1 MQSPT
6 IQRVSQRLIL
16 YIAAMKLD
24 DNIGLYLRDISQAY
38 VQSTTNLNREFY
50 VRLPRE
56 LQLQLGIE
64 KDSVLKVLKPLYGVP
79 EAGNHWFKTY
89 HAHHIQQPGMEQSTY
104 DPCLLYSNAP
114 FGIVGLQTDDTLFL
128 ANKDF
133 AIVEQEELDKAK
145 FIAKE
150 REELTVNTPIKFN
163 GGLIKLLQ
171 DGSISLTQERQC
183 NNLSPITIKPA
194 TSISTRGIARVSLT
208 LKDQYIAQR
217 ARGAY
222 IASVCQPEASFDL
235 S

>member
-64 KDSVLKVLKPLYGVP
+64 KDSVLKVLKPLYGVL

-89 HAHHIQQPGMEQSTY
+89 YAHHIQQLSIEQSTY
-104 DPCLLYSNAP
+104 DLCLLYSTEP
-114 FGIVGLQTDDTLFL
+114 SRVVGLQTDDTLFL
-128 ANKDF
+128 VDKQF
-133 AIVEQEELDKAK
+133 ADTEKKELYKAK

-150 REELTVNTPIKFN
+150 REELTINTPIKFN

-171 DGSISLTQERQC
+171 DGSISLT
-183 NNLSPITIKPA
+183 
-194 TSISTRGIARVSLT
+194 
-208 LKDQYIAQR
+208 
-217 ARGAY
+217 
-222 IASVCQPEASFDL
+222 
-235 S
+235 